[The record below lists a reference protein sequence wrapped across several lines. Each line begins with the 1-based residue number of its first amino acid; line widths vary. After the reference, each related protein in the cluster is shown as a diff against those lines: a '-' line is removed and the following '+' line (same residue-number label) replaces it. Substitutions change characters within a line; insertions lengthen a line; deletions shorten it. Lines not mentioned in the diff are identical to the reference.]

1 MELSKDKGKIAELA
15 DGKGVLLSKE
25 ILLAAGLENKEDV
38 MMTVEVDDVGK
49 KRIIIEEESVDKET
63 LLDELIGIVQLPQD
77 FDRNEA
83 RTERM
88 QHRMAK

>member
-15 DGKGVLLSKE
+15 GGKGVLLPEE
-25 ILLAAGLENKEDV
+25 ILLAAGLENKENV
-38 MMTVEVDDVGK
+38 TIMVEVDDAGK

-77 FDRNEA
+77 FDRNEV

-88 QHRMAK
+88 QRRMVK